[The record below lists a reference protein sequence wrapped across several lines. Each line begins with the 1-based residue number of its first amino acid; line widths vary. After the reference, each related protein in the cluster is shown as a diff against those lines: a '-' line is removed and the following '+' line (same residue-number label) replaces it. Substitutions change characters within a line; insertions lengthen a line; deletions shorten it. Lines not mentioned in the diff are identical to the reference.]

1 MFYGGKST
9 LACAFSGVAVETDG
23 AELARMSG
31 CACFA
36 FKALPSHSVAPVSWA
51 HFVVVAAVAPLTETA
66 GQEGITEETFRTPVA
81 FDESEIMLMN
91 ISSENGGKTSSSPIL
106 DKIWIEF
113 LTQTVP
119 QDR

>member
-36 FKALPSHSVAPVSWA
+36 FKALPSHSVAPVS
-51 HFVVVAAVAPLTETA
+51 
-66 GQEGITEETFRTPVA
+66 
-81 FDESEIMLMN
+81 
-91 ISSENGGKTSSSPIL
+91 
-106 DKIWIEF
+106 
-113 LTQTVP
+113 
-119 QDR
+119 